1 MNKIQIND
9 CLKQKGSIIANGIVT
24 NNPVF
29 RLVLGT
35 CPTLATTSSAINGMG
50 MGLAATFVLVCSN
63 VLISLLR
70 KVIPD
75 KIRIPAFVVII
86 ATFVTLVQMLL
97 QKFIPSLYE
106 SLGIFLPL
114 IVVNC
119 IILARAEA
127 FASTNKVFDSALDGL
142 GMGLGFTASLMLIGL
157 IREFFGAGSLFY
169 GSLAGIETGIQI
181 EALADYSLNIFVL
194 PAGGFLVFGLL
205 MALIN
210 YLTDLHNKRKELKA
224 EAKKEDTVKEG
235 RREDL
240 NIAFNESDKKAENV
254 AVSKDGAKK
263 KDIKP
268 KEEKSDGGAKNI
280 GEKEGLFDAMSDSA
294 LNTLAGEDK

>member
-9 CLKQKGSIIANGIVT
+9 FLKQKGSIIANGIVT

-142 GMGLGFTASLMLIGL
+142 GMGLGFTASLMLIGI

-210 YLTDLHNKRKELKA
+210 YLTDLHNKKKELKA
-224 EAKKEDTVKEG
+224 EAKKEDALKEG
-235 RREDL
+235 IKEDL
-240 NIAFNESDKKAENV
+240 HIAFKEADLKEKNDEASIEDKAKADD
-254 AVSKDGAKK
+254 AKDALKNAL
-263 KDIKP
+263 
-268 KEEKSDGGAKNI
+268 SDGT
-280 GEKEGLFDAMSDSA
+280 
-294 LNTLAGEDK
+294 LNTLAGEDR

>member
-9 CLKQKGSIIANGIVT
+9 FLKQKGSIIANGIVT

-142 GMGLGFTASLMLIGL
+142 GMGLGFTASLMLIGI

-210 YLTDLHNKRKELKA
+210 YLTDLHNKKKELKA
-224 EAKKEDTVKEG
+224 EAKKEDALKEG
-235 RREDL
+235 RKEDL
-240 NIAFNESDKKAENV
+240 HIAFKEAGLKEKNDEASIEDKAKADD
-254 AVSKDGAKK
+254 AKDALKNAL
-263 KDIKP
+263 
-268 KEEKSDGGAKNI
+268 SDGT
-280 GEKEGLFDAMSDSA
+280 
-294 LNTLAGEDK
+294 LNTLAGEDR

>member
-9 CLKQKGSIIANGIVT
+9 FLKQKGSIIANGIVT

-210 YLTDLHNKRKELKA
+210 YLTDLHNKKKELKA
-224 EAKKEDTVKEG
+224 EAKKEDALKEG
-235 RREDL
+235 RKEDL
-240 NIAFNESDKKAENV
+240 HIAFKEAGLKEKNDEASIEDKAKADD
-254 AVSKDGAKK
+254 AKDALKNAL
-263 KDIKP
+263 
-268 KEEKSDGGAKNI
+268 SDGT
-280 GEKEGLFDAMSDSA
+280 
-294 LNTLAGEDK
+294 LNTLAGEDR

>member
-142 GMGLGFTASLMLIGL
+142 GMGLGFTASLMLIGF

-224 EAKKEDTVKEG
+224 EAKKEDAVKEG

-254 AVSKDGAKK
+254 AVSKDGAKE

-268 KEEKSDGGAKNI
+268 KEEKSDDSAKNI

>member
-9 CLKQKGSIIANGIVT
+9 FLKQKGSIIANGIVT

-210 YLTDLHNKRKELKA
+210 YLTDLHNKKKELKA
-224 EAKKEDTVKEG
+224 EAKKEDALKEG
-235 RREDL
+235 RKEDL
-240 NIAFNESDKKAENV
+240 HIAFKEADLKEKNDVASIEDKAKADD
-254 AVSKDGAKK
+254 AKDALKNAL
-263 KDIKP
+263 
-268 KEEKSDGGAKNI
+268 SDGT
-280 GEKEGLFDAMSDSA
+280 
-294 LNTLAGEDK
+294 LNTLAGEDR

>member
-9 CLKQKGSIIANGIVT
+9 FLKQKGSIIANGIVT

-142 GMGLGFTASLMLIGL
+142 GMGLGFTASLMLIGI

-210 YLTDLHNKRKELKA
+210 YLTDLHNKKKELKA
-224 EAKKEDTVKEG
+224 EAKKEDALKEG
-235 RREDL
+235 RKEDL
-240 NIAFNESDKKAENV
+240 HIAFKEADLKEKNDEASVEDKAKADDAKDALEN
-254 AVSKDGAKK
+254 AL
-263 KDIKP
+263 
-268 KEEKSDGGAKNI
+268 SDGT
-280 GEKEGLFDAMSDSA
+280 
-294 LNTLAGEDK
+294 LNTLSGEDR

>member
-9 CLKQKGSIIANGIVT
+9 FLKQKGSIIANGIVT

-142 GMGLGFTASLMLIGL
+142 GMGLGFTASLMLIGI

-210 YLTDLHNKRKELKA
+210 YLTDLHNKKKELKA
-224 EAKKEDTVKEG
+224 EAKKEDALKEG
-235 RREDL
+235 RKEDL
-240 NIAFNESDKKAENV
+240 HIAFKEANLKEKNDEASVEDKAKADD
-254 AVSKDGAKK
+254 AKDALKNAL
-263 KDIKP
+263 
-268 KEEKSDGGAKNI
+268 SDGT
-280 GEKEGLFDAMSDSA
+280 
-294 LNTLAGEDK
+294 LNTLAGEDR

>member
-142 GMGLGFTASLMLIGL
+142 GMGLGFTASLMLIGF

-210 YLTDLHNKRKELKA
+210 YLTDLHNKKKELKA

-254 AVSKDGAKK
+254 AVSKDGAKE

-268 KEEKSDGGAKNI
+268 KEEKSDGGAENI

>member
-9 CLKQKGSIIANGIVT
+9 FLKQKGSIIANGIVT

-142 GMGLGFTASLMLIGL
+142 GMGLGFTASLMLIGI

-169 GSLAGIETGIQI
+169 GSLAEIETGIQI

-210 YLTDLHNKRKELKA
+210 YLTDLHNKKKELKA
-224 EAKKEDTVKEG
+224 EAKKEDALKEG

-240 NIAFNESDKKAENV
+240 HIAFKEADLKEKNDKASVEDKAK
-254 AVSKDGAKK
+254 ADDAKDALKNAL
-263 KDIKP
+263 
-268 KEEKSDGGAKNI
+268 SDGT
-280 GEKEGLFDAMSDSA
+280 
-294 LNTLAGEDK
+294 LNTLAGEDR

>member
-9 CLKQKGSIIANGIVT
+9 FLKQKGSIIANGIVT

-142 GMGLGFTASLMLIGL
+142 GMGLGFTASLMLIGI

-181 EALADYSLNIFVL
+181 EAIADYSLNIFVL

-210 YLTDLHNKRKELKA
+210 YLTDLHNKKKELKA
-224 EAKKEDTVKEG
+224 EAKKEDALKEG
-235 RREDL
+235 RKDDL
-240 NIAFNESDKKAENV
+240 HIAFKEADLKEKNDEASVEDKAKADD
-254 AVSKDGAKK
+254 AKDALKNAL
-263 KDIKP
+263 
-268 KEEKSDGGAKNI
+268 SDGT
-280 GEKEGLFDAMSDSA
+280 
-294 LNTLAGEDK
+294 LNTLAGEDR

>member
-9 CLKQKGSIIANGIVT
+9 FLKQKGSIIANGIVT

-142 GMGLGFTASLMLIGL
+142 GMGLGFTASLMLIGF

-210 YLTDLHNKRKELKA
+210 YLTDLHNKKKELKA
-224 EAKKEDTVKEG
+224 EAKKEDALKEG
-235 RREDL
+235 IKEDL
-240 NIAFNESDKKAENV
+240 HIAFKEADLKEKNDEASIEDKAKADD
-254 AVSKDGAKK
+254 AKDALKNAL
-263 KDIKP
+263 
-268 KEEKSDGGAKNI
+268 SDGT
-280 GEKEGLFDAMSDSA
+280 
-294 LNTLAGEDK
+294 LNTLAGEDR

>member
-9 CLKQKGSIIANGIVT
+9 FLKQKGSIIANGIVT

-142 GMGLGFTASLMLIGL
+142 GMGLGFTASLMLIGI

-210 YLTDLHNKRKELKA
+210 YLTDLHNKKKELKA
-224 EAKKEDTVKEG
+224 EAKKEDALKEG
-235 RREDL
+235 RKEDL
-240 NIAFNESDKKAENV
+240 HIAFKEADLKEKNDEASVEDKAKADDAKDALEN
-254 AVSKDGAKK
+254 AL
-263 KDIKP
+263 
-268 KEEKSDGGAKNI
+268 SDGT
-280 GEKEGLFDAMSDSA
+280 
-294 LNTLAGEDK
+294 LNTLAGEDR

>member
-9 CLKQKGSIIANGIVT
+9 FLKQKGSIIANGIVT

-210 YLTDLHNKRKELKA
+210 YLTDLHNKKKELKA
-224 EAKKEDTVKEG
+224 EAKKEDALKEG
-235 RREDL
+235 RKEDL
-240 NIAFNESDKKAENV
+240 HIAFKEANLKEKNDEASVEDKAKADD
-254 AVSKDGAKK
+254 AKDALKNAL
-263 KDIKP
+263 
-268 KEEKSDGGAKNI
+268 SDGT
-280 GEKEGLFDAMSDSA
+280 
-294 LNTLAGEDK
+294 LNTLAGEDR

>member
-9 CLKQKGSIIANGIVT
+9 FLKQKGSIIANGIVT

-142 GMGLGFTASLMLIGL
+142 GMGLGFTASLMLIGI

-210 YLTDLHNKRKELKA
+210 YLTDLHNKKKELKA
-224 EAKKEDTVKEG
+224 EAKKEDALKEG
-235 RREDL
+235 RKKDL
-240 NIAFNESDKKAENV
+240 HIAFKEADLKEKNDEASIEDKAKADD
-254 AVSKDGAKK
+254 AKDALKNAL
-263 KDIKP
+263 
-268 KEEKSDGGAKNI
+268 SDGT
-280 GEKEGLFDAMSDSA
+280 
-294 LNTLAGEDK
+294 LNTLAGEDR

>member
-9 CLKQKGSIIANGIVT
+9 FLKQKGSIIANGIVT

-210 YLTDLHNKRKELKA
+210 YLTDLHNKKKELKA
-224 EAKKEDTVKEG
+224 EAKKEDALKEG

-240 NIAFNESDKKAENV
+240 HIAFKEADLKEKNDKASVEDKAK
-254 AVSKDGAKK
+254 ADDAKDALKNAL
-263 KDIKP
+263 
-268 KEEKSDGGAKNI
+268 SDGT
-280 GEKEGLFDAMSDSA
+280 
-294 LNTLAGEDK
+294 LNTLAGEDR